1 VYNSMKRRKSLKHQ
15 TGITIAEVGIAAML
29 VGVVI
34 VASLEAATAINRT
47 HRICVERTIGPT
59 LAHSL
64 MSEIVSMPYEDPDDD
79 SGSPGTVR
87 NTFRQIGD
95 FLNTT
100 TEIVTRSGSSIE
112 DYNEWE
118 QEIDIS
124 WVDPATGQISA
135 SDTGLKRI
143 TVTVFKSSDRDAT
156 EVSLRAYR
164 SRNGLLEQPL
174 YQDCTLIAWVGAE
187 LQLTATSR
195 PGIPPNQALN
205 TKSIYFGTP
214 ILNHVAEV
222 AEEE

>member
-1 VYNSMKRRKSLKHQ
+1 MRRRTPFKHRP
-15 TGITIAEVGIAAML
+15 GITIAEVGIAAML

-34 VASLEAATAINRT
+34 VASLEAATAIYRT
-47 HRICVERTIGPT
+47 HRICVEHSIGPA

-64 MSEIVSMPYEDPDDD
+64 MSEIVSMPYEDPDE
-79 SGSPGTVR
+79 SSSSGTVR

-112 DYNEWE
+112 DYNDWQ

-143 TVTVFKSSDRDAT
+143 TVTVFRSSDRDAT

-195 PGIPPNQALN
+195 PGIAANQALN
-205 TKSIYFGTP
+205 TKSIYSGTP
-214 ILNHVAEV
+214 LLNHVAEV